1 MLVERRTLM
10 GIQKKAKV
18 SKLNEKQKKIL
29 NIIITVAQVVLV
41 LVAVVASIIILV
53 NPTGAT
59 IREKGITLMPV
70 LSDSMDGDQEDSFK
84 EGDLL
89 IVHAPDAKKYD
100 PTKLVVGDIIT
111 FEWTVAGQKIYNT
124 HRIVD
129 VDVFG
134 DSVVYTARGD
144 NPNILATDTQVVP
157 ANKVLGICTGSLK
170 GVGKTISFLQ
180 TPLYFLLVILL
191 PLALLFIYNIVLFV
205 KMIMEQ
211 KLAKVGA
218 LGGSEEDETAR
229 KQRII
234 DEYLASQQKQEENKV
249 EVEETEAEE
258 PGDEE

>member
-1 MLVERRTLM
+1 
-10 GIQKKAKV
+10 
-18 SKLNEKQKKIL
+18 
-29 NIIITVAQVVLV
+29 
-41 LVAVVASIIILV
+41 
-53 NPTGAT
+53 
-59 IREKGITLMPV
+59 
-70 LSDSMDGDQEDSFK
+70 
-84 EGDLL
+84 
-89 IVHAPDAKKYD
+89 
-100 PTKLVVGDIIT
+100 
-111 FEWTVAGQKIYNT
+111 
-124 HRIVD
+124 VD
-129 VDVFG
+129 VYG

-205 KMIMEQ
+205 KMLMEQ

-218 LGGSEEDETAR
+218 LGGNQEDEATR

>member
-29 NIIITVAQVVLV
+29 NIVITVAQVVLV

-70 LSDSMDGDQEDSFK
+70 LSNSMDGEQEDSFK

-111 FEWTVAGQKIYNT
+111 FEWTVGGTKIYNT
-124 HRIVD
+124 HRIIQVD
-129 VDVFG
+129 VYG
-134 DSVVYTARGD
+134 DAVVYTAKGD
-144 NPNILATDTQVVP
+144 NPLATDTQAVP

-205 KMIMEQ
+205 KMLMEQ

-218 LGGSEEDETAR
+218 LGGSEEDEAAR

-234 DEYLASQQKQEENKV
+234 DEYLASQQKQEEIKV